1 MKVRLKNEN
10 IKKDYGRE
18 LLKLRGIEDVDTF
31 LNPKISTCLESYN
44 DLDNIQKGLELV
56 ILAKQNARVGLI
68 VDCDVDGYTSAA
80 IIYQFFKEV
89 RPDFEI
95 TPYIHDGKAHG
106 LEEHWEAIRD
116 ANYDLLVIPDAGSND
131 SQYAKE
137 INCPI
142 LILDHHIVEDTN
154 FASNMVVINNQLSEN
169 YKNKSLSGAGVALK
183 FCMALDYAY
192 HGNCVRAFKY
202 VDLAALGICADMMSG
217 LEVENQ
223 LLWHEG
229 FSRVENPFFMAIAQ
243 KQAYSITGKMN
254 ASWDEIQEALD
265 PTTVAFYIVPL
276 INAMVRVGTQE
287 EKERMF
293 IAFVDGHHMIPCNK
307 RGAKGTLEEACIE
320 SVRECVNARS
330 HQNKAKDAAV
340 ARLEQ
345 KIFKHDLLENKI
357 LFVRLDDDDDFPA
370 ELNGLVAMQLSAKYK
385 RPTIV
390 ARLNDEGYIR
400 GSSRGLSNSELES
413 FKKYMDSTGLFEYT
427 AGHDNACGISI
438 LNTNLPKLHEMANH
452 DLAQYNFGDGYYEV
466 NFERQ
471 ALADDLGDLIED
483 LTKYKH
489 VWSQGNDEPLIYIR
503 DLHVEKKDIQVMGKN
518 QDTVKIMK
526 NGIAYMKF
534 FAKDFIEELKSY
546 PNDIKLEVVGRANL
560 NEWGGRVTPQI
571 FIENCEVKEDKL
583 LDF

>member
-10 IKKDYGRE
+10 IKKDYGHE
-18 LLKLRGIEDVDTF
+18 LLKLRGVKDVDEFLAPTF
-31 LNPKISTCLESYN
+31 NDVQSCY
-44 DLDNIQKGLELV
+44 DLDNINAGVEL
-56 ILAKQNARVGLI
+56 IKKLNKNSTVGLV
-68 VDCDVDGYTSAA
+68 VDCDVDGYTSAT
-80 IIYQFFKEV
+80 IIYKFLK
-89 RPDFEI
+89 RLYPGIDI
-95 TPYIHDGKAHG
+95 TAYIHDGKAHG

-116 ANYDLLVIPDAGSND
+116 ANYDLVIIPDAGSND
-131 SQYAKE
+131 SKYAAE

-142 LILDHHIVEDTN
+142 LVLDHHIVEDTN
-154 FASNMVVINNQLSEN
+154 FAPNMVVINNQLSEK
-169 YKNKSLSGAGVALK
+169 YKNKSLSGAGVVWQ
-183 FCMALDYAY
+183 FCDAIDLAFHASEDWAIDYL
-192 HGNCVRAFKY
+192 
-202 VDLAALGICADMMSG
+202 DLAALGICADMMSG
-217 LEVENQ
+217 LEIENQ
-223 LLWHEG
+223 WFWQEG
-229 FSRVENPFFMAIAQ
+229 FANVENPFFAAIAQ

-254 ASWDEIQEALD
+254 ASWEEIQEALD

-293 IAFVDGHHMIPCNK
+293 IAFVDGHRMIPCNK

-330 HQNKAKDAAV
+330 HQNKAKDATV

-400 GSSRGLSNSELES
+400 GSSRGLNNSELES

-452 DLAQYNFGDGYYEV
+452 DLAQYNFGDGFYEV

-518 QDTVKIMK
+518 QDTVKITK

-560 NEWGGRVTPQI
+560 NEWGGRITPQI